1 MEILKGI
8 AVSPGIALGGALVID
23 NAGFLVPRSL
33 VLREAVED
41 EVQRFDRAVA
51 AAAEEVLQT
60 QNSMTAALGE
70 KVGAIFAAHLQILH
84 DPRLRREVETA
95 IREHGYSAEYAVTM
109 TLGGY
114 ATLFQQSSNPVLAER
129 THDIVDLERA
139 LLRHLTGRP
148 QDELGELSSAV
159 VLLAHNFTPG
169 ETAKLKPEYV
179 LGFVTEIGGM
189 TGHTAIVA
197 RGLGIPAVVGIGRFL
212 TRVTG
217 REQVIVDGNRGL
229 VILDPDEETLARYG
243 GELER
248 QEAVAAELEP
258 LWHLPAETQDGVR
271 IQLTA
276 NIEYPTE
283 AMACLERG
291 ADGIGLYRTEFLYA
305 TQHGQP
311 SEEDHFQA
319 YAEVVRAMQGRPVV
333 IRTLDLGADK
343 MRLTPADTDDEPNPF
358 LGLRSIRLSL
368 RNPDVFVPQ
377 LRAILRASALGDV
390 RVMFPLI
397 TTLTELQQA
406 KQALDQAMADLQERG
421 EPFCREIP
429 VGMMVE
435 SPAAAVL
442 IDRFVKQV
450 DFISIGTND
459 LVQYTL
465 AVDRSNPVV
474 ASLFQ
479 TADPAVLRLIAA
491 SLRAAREAG
500 VKASL
505 CGQMSAHAAYTML
518 LLGLGLRELSVPP
531 NALPEIKRVCRSV
544 TVAQCE
550 AVAAQALTLD
560 SASTIETFLREEFQK
575 LHF

>member
-1 MEILKGI
+1 MELLNGI

-23 NAGFLVPRSL
+23 NEGFLIPRSY

-51 AAAEEVLQT
+51 AAADEVLRT
-60 QNSMTAALGE
+60 QNSMTSQLGE

-95 IREHGYSAEYAVTM
+95 IREHGYSAEFAVTM

-114 ATLFQQSSNPVLAER
+114 AKLFRESSNPVLAER

-139 LLRHLTGRP
+139 LLRQLTGRRE
-148 QDELGELSSAV
+148 DELGQLSSPV
-159 VLLAHNFTPG
+159 VLLAHNLTPG
-169 ETAKLKPEYV
+169 ETAKLKPEFV

-229 VILDPDEETLARYG
+229 VILDPDEATLAQYG
-243 GELER
+243 GELAR
-248 QEAVAAELEP
+248 QKKVAAELEP

-271 IQLTA
+271 IQLMA

-319 YAEVVRAMQGRPVV
+319 YAAVVRAMRGRPVV

-343 MRLTPADTDDEPNPF
+343 MRLTPADTDNEPNPF

-368 RNPDVFVPQ
+368 RHPEIFVPQ
-377 LRAILRASALGDV
+377 LRAVLRASALGDV
-390 RVMFPLI
+390 RVMFPLV
-397 TTLTELQQA
+397 TTLTELRQA
-406 KQALDQAMADLQERG
+406 KQALGQAMADLQDRG

-435 SPAAAVL
+435 CPAAAVL
-442 IDRFVKQV
+442 IDRFVKEV

-474 ASLFQ
+474 ANLFQ

-505 CGQMSAHAAYTML
+505 CGQMSAHAVYTML
-518 LLGLGLRELSVPP
+518 LVGLGLRELSVPST
-531 NALPEIKRVCRSV
+531 AFPEIKQVCRSV

-550 AVAAQALTLD
+550 AVAARALTLD
-560 SASTIETFLREEFQK
+560 SASKIETFLREEFQK
-575 LHF
+575 LPF

>member
-1 MEILKGI
+1 MELLRGI

-23 NAGFLVPRSL
+23 NEGFLIPRSY

-51 AAAEEVLQT
+51 AAADEVLRT
-60 QNSMTAALGE
+60 QNSMTSQLGE

-95 IREHGYSAEYAVTM
+95 IREHGYSAEFAVTM

-114 ATLFQQSSNPVLAER
+114 AKLFRESSNPVLAER
-129 THDIVDLERA
+129 THDIVDLERT
-139 LLRHLTGRP
+139 LLRQLTGRRE
-148 QDELGELSSAV
+148 DELGQLSAPV
-159 VLLAHNFTPG
+159 VLLAHNLTPG
-169 ETAKLKPEYV
+169 ETAKLKPDFV
-179 LGFVTEIGGM
+179 LGFVTEMGGM

-229 VILDPDEETLARYG
+229 VILDPDEETLAQYG
-243 GELER
+243 GELAR

-271 IQLTA
+271 IQLMA
-276 NIEYPTE
+276 NIEYPKE
-283 AMACLERG
+283 AMTCLERG

-319 YAEVVRAMQGRPVV
+319 YAAVVQAMQGRPVV

-368 RNPDVFVPQ
+368 RHPEIFVPQ

-390 RVMFPLI
+390 RVMFPLV

-406 KQALDQAMADLQERG
+406 KQALDQAMADLQARG

-442 IDRFVKQV
+442 IDRFVKEV

-474 ASLFQ
+474 ANLFQ

-505 CGQMSAHAAYTML
+505 CGQMSAHAVYTML
-518 LLGLGLRELSVPP
+518 LVGLGLRELSVPP
-531 NALPEIKRVCRSV
+531 TAFPEIKQVCRSV

-550 AVAAQALTLD
+550 AVAARALTLD
-560 SASTIETFLREEFQK
+560 SASKIETFLREEFQK
-575 LHF
+575 LPF

>member
-8 AVSPGIALGGALVID
+8 AASPGIALGGALVID
-23 NAGFLVPRSL
+23 NEGFLIPRAF

-41 EVQRFDRAVA
+41 EVQRFDRSIA
-51 AAAEEVLQT
+51 AAAEELLQT
-60 QNSMTAALGE
+60 QNSMTEQVGE
-70 KVGAIFAAHLQILH
+70 PVGAIFAAHLQILR

-95 IREHGYSAEYAVTM
+95 IREHCYSAEYAVTL

-114 ATLFQQSSNPVLAER
+114 AKLFQQSPNPVLAER
-129 THDIVDLERA
+129 AHDIVDLERG

-148 QDELGELSSAV
+148 QDELGQCPSPV
-159 VLLAHNFTPG
+159 VLLAHNLTPS
-169 ETAKLKPEYV
+169 ETAKLKPESV
-179 LGFVTEIGGM
+179 LGFVTEVGGV

-212 TRVTG
+212 ARVTG
-217 REQVIVDGNRGL
+217 REQAIVDGNRGL
-229 VILDPDEETLARYG
+229 VILDPDDQTLARYRR
-243 GELER
+243 EL
-248 QEAVAAELEP
+248 QHQQAVAAQLEP
-258 LWHLPAETQDGVR
+258 LWHVPAETRDGVR
-271 IQLTA
+271 ILLTA
-276 NIEYPTE
+276 NIEYPEE
-283 AMACLERG
+283 AAACLERG

-305 TQHGQP
+305 SQRERP

-343 MRLTPADTDDEPNPF
+343 MRLTQADLGNEPNPF

-368 RNPDVFVPQ
+368 RNPEIFVPQ

-397 TTLTELQQA
+397 TTLPELQQA
-406 KQALDQAMADLQERG
+406 KGLLAQAMAELQDEG
-421 EPFCREIP
+421 VPFCREIP

-442 IDRFVKQV
+442 IDYFVKEV

-465 AVDRSNPVV
+465 AVDRSNPIV
-474 ASLFQ
+474 ANLFQ

-505 CGQMSAHAAYTML
+505 CGQMSGHAVYTML

-531 NALPEIKRVCRSV
+531 TSFPGIKQVCRNV

-550 AVAAQALTLD
+550 AVAAHALTLD
-560 SASTIETFLREEFQK
+560 NASKIETFLREEYQK
-575 LHF
+575 LRF